1 MKLKR
6 KIVRTLSERLGVPLD
21 VSDGET
27 FISVLGNQRVK
38 VENQHG
44 LLECTDQ
51 SIGLK
56 IEKGIVRITGEKL
69 IIHELI
75 TNAVEVTGEIKS
87 IAFLT

>member
-21 VSDGET
+21 VSVGET

-56 IEKGIVRITGEKL
+56 IEKGIVRITGENL